1 MISKMISAVLVAAIL
16 QGSIAAQDQARSQQQ
31 TITTMQHFLRKAQEK
46 NKAVKVTLN
55 KKINNQR
62 KVSGGVSGISDTGFV
77 IDDEKT
83 GTATTV
89 AYSDVREVSYKGLS
103 TATQIVIV
111 TGVVVGVLVVI
122 AAAVVPKT

>member
-89 AYSDVREVSYKGLS
+89 AIPMSGRSATKACPRPRRLS
-103 TATQIVIV
+103 SSQESS
-111 TGVVVGVLVVI
+111 LESW
-122 AAAVVPKT
+122 